1 MSKGF
6 HVDGRKFLRD
16 MVAAATK
23 LNKMTAIQASLP
35 SFRFSEFQDLYAVI
49 NTFSLMSALLAE
61 GTRLSIAYSASSD
74 CTTDM

>member
-23 LNKMTAIQASLP
+23 LNKMTATQASLP
-35 SFRFSEFQDLYAVI
+35 SFRFSEFKDLYAVI
-49 NTFSLMSALLAE
+49 NTFSLMGDLLAE

-74 CTTDM
+74 CITDM